1 MTPIFNPITPE
12 AGQRENCELWTSLL
26 YIASSRPIW
35 STWFQASPG
44 IRDSKTTESSK
55 TAPSKIKEPV
65 NVLCQGPTDQGSPS
79 LSTSIQVQLLSK
91 QPTASLRYK
100 HKASWSQCLVW
111 TGSYDDSLWGHPKDA
126 PDMGKYGPHDV
137 LLSPAIFLWPFTST
151 NQV

>member
-44 IRDSKTTESSK
+44 IRVSKTTESSK

-91 QPTASLRYK
+91 QPTVLSGISTKPAGASALYEQVPMTTPCEVTPK
-100 HKASWSQCLVW
+100 THQTW
-111 TGSYDDSLWGHPKDA
+111 GSTAHMTFFFLPLFSCGRSPQ
-126 PDMGKYGPHDV
+126 PDK
-137 LLSPAIFLWPFTST
+137 T
-151 NQV
+151 